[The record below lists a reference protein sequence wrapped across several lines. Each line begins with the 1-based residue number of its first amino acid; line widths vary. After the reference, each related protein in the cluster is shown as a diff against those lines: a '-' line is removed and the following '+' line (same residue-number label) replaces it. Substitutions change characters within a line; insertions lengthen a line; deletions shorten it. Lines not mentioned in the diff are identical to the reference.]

1 LKYHYRFVGRLCP
14 KSAKYTIR
22 SANARNGFAQ
32 KVAKYTIRSANGA
45 EYESQ
50 GQVRSKAEHV
60 APGKNNQKFPALK
73 GRNCLGNFGPS
84 GLDTVCSW

>member
-1 LKYHYRFVGRLCP
+1 LELRGNCESRPYSLEAE
-14 KSAKYTIR
+14 S
-22 SANARNGFAQ
+22 FAP

-50 GQVRSKAEHV
+50 GQVRSEAEHV

-73 GRNCLGNFGPS
+73 GRNLPGYFGPS
-84 GLDTVCSW
+84 GLGNVCSS